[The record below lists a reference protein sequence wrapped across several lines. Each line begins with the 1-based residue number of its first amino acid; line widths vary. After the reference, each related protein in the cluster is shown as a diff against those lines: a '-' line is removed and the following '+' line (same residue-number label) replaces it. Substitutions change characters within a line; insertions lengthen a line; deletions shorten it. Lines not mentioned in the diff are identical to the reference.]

1 MDTTSH
7 TFTLQSRNAKTGP
20 IPVTTSS
27 AQTCPA
33 ACPLIGRGCYAEH
46 GNLGMIWRALTKTKA
61 GRKFKNG
68 NSHVRAISWSA
79 LIVNIGKLPLATL
92 WRHNQAGDLPGRS
105 NRIDCDALAELVNAN
120 RGKRGFTYTHKPPIG
135 ANADMIKWAN
145 QQGFTINLSANNLAH
160 ADQLAALAIAP
171 VVTLLP
177 QRDIGMPDH
186 VDLGNA
192 VKAKVHITPAGRK
205 VVECPATYRD
215 DVTCQSCQLC
225 QRQTRKVIVGFP
237 AHGAARRRASTI
249 ASQ

>member
-1 MDTTSH
+1 
-7 TFTLQSRNAKTGP
+7 
-20 IPVTTSS
+20 
-27 AQTCPA
+27 
-33 ACPLIGRGCYAEH
+33 LIGQGCYAEH

-68 NSHVRAISWSA
+68 NSHVRAISWRQMVA
-79 LIVNIGKLPLATL
+79 NIGKLPLATL

-105 NRIDCDALAELVNAN
+105 NRIDGDALVELVKAN
-120 RGKRGFTYTHKPPIG
+120 RGKRGWTFTHKPPIG
-135 ANADMIKWAN
+135 ANADMIQWAN
-145 QQGFTINLSANNLAH
+145 QQGFTINLSANNLVH
-160 ADQLAALAIAP
+160 ADRLADLAIAP

-186 VDLGNA
+186 VEVGNA

-205 VVECPATYRD
+205 VIECPATYRD

-237 AHGAARRRASTI
+237 AHGAARRRASII
-249 ASQ
+249 ANRASL